1 VKLVETDADRPEDES
16 EPAPVVTSS
25 RPEKR
30 RAYASLIFTLAVL
43 TGTVVTIYTVFPAR
57 AQEATKLTVAAHRRA
72 APKWQLEAPSRPEL
86 EAWTMGLLGRD
97 APLPADGADL
107 LTIGARPIEILR
119 HQAAFVRFRIDDGYE
134 VSYLVQRA
142 SDAPADRDSYRD
154 GADQVEAWHAGP
166 WTVIA
171 IGPADQAE
179 RWRARV
185 GVP

>member
-16 EPAPVVTSS
+16 EPAPLVTPS

-57 AQEATKLTVAAHRRA
+57 AHEATKQTLAAHRHAEPRWELEDPTRA
-72 APKWQLEAPSRPEL
+72 EL
-86 EAWTMGLLGRD
+86 EAWTLGLVGD
-97 APLPADGADL
+97 APLPADGVDVSV
-107 LTIGARPIEILR
+107 IGARPVEILR
-119 HQAAFVRFRIDDGYE
+119 NHAAFVRFRISGGIE

-142 SDAPADRDSYRD
+142 SAAPATSGDRREGDDLVATWRD
-154 GADQVEAWHAGP
+154 GP

-171 IGPADQAE
+171 VGPADRAE
-179 RWRARV
+179 TWRARM
-185 GVP
+185 GGP